1 MVKFP
6 FYARLAL
13 TLFAIALVLLFMFLG
28 RSLLVPLFFSFLV
41 SILLHPVVLYLEKR
55 KFPRPLAAFLT
66 LLLFMILVGSLF
78 YFFSHQAVRL
88 SRDLPS
94 LQAKVLEKW
103 EDVQGWISEKY
114 HITNTQQKAYMNK
127 SATGI
132 LNTAMNSAAT
142 TFVGIAETVV
152 LTIFF
157 FIFTFFILQYRRLLM
172 RFVAKLFD
180 DEHNDKV
187 QGIIIRIRSLINSY
201 VLGLL
206 IEMSVVAV
214 LIFTSLMIIGVKYAL
229 LISIMTAV
237 LNIIPYL
244 GIYFCMAVAMLITA
258 ATGSTGH
265 VIAVGIVFLVTH
277 FADANMILPHVVGGK
292 MKMNPFITILAVL
305 TGHLIWGIPGMFL
318 FIPLMAMIRLIS
330 EEIPGMKPWAILLGE
345 EKDITG
351 IKSFSL

>member
-28 RSLLVPLFFSFLV
+28 KSLLVPLFFSFLV
-41 SILLHPVVLYLEKR
+41 SILLHPVVLFLEKR
-55 KFPRPLAAFLT
+55 KFPRPLAASLT
-66 LLLFMILVGSLF
+66 LLLFMVLVGSLF

-142 TFVGIAETVV
+142 TFVGIAETLI

-187 QGIIIRIRSLINSY
+187 QGIIVRIRSLINSY

-244 GIYFCMAVAMLITA
+244 GIYFSMAVAMLITA

-345 EKDITG
+345 EKA
-351 IKSFSL
+351 

>member
-1 MVKFP
+1 M
-6 FYARLAL
+6 
-13 TLFAIALVLLFMFLG
+13 
-28 RSLLVPLFFSFLV
+28 
-41 SILLHPVVLYLEKR
+41 
-55 KFPRPLAAFLT
+55 KFPRPLAALVT
-66 LLLFMILVGSLF
+66 LLLFMVLLGSLF

-103 EDVQGWISEKY
+103 EDIQGWISEKY
-114 HITNTQQKAYMNK
+114 HITNTQQVAYMNK

-142 TFVGIAETVV
+142 TFVGIAETLV

-172 RFVAKLFD
+172 RFVANLFD

-187 QGIIIRIRSLINSY
+187 QGIIIRIRSLINGY

-229 LISIMTAV
+229 LISILAAV

-244 GIYFCMAVAMLITA
+244 GIYFSMAVAMLITA

-345 EKDITG
+345 EKA
-351 IKSFSL
+351 

>member
-13 TLFAIALVLLFMFLG
+13 TLFAIALILLFMWFG
-28 RSLLVPLFFSFLV
+28 KSLLVPLFFSFLV
-41 SILLHPVVLYLEKR
+41 SILLHPIALFLEKR
-55 KFPRPLAAFLT
+55 KFPRPLAAVLT
-66 LLLFMILVGSLF
+66 LLLFMVLLGSLF

-103 EDVQGWISEKY
+103 DDIQGWISEKY
-114 HITNTQQKAYMNK
+114 HITNTQQVAYMNK
-127 SATGI
+127 SAAGI

-142 TFVGIAETVV
+142 TFVGIAETLI

-187 QGIIIRIRSLINSY
+187 QGVIVRIRSLINGY

-229 LISIMTAV
+229 LISIMAAV

-244 GIYFCMAVAMLITA
+244 GIYFSMAIAMLITA

-345 EKDITG
+345 EKA
-351 IKSFSL
+351 

>member
-13 TLFAIALVLLFMFLG
+13 TLFAIALILLFMWFG
-28 RSLLVPLFFSFLV
+28 KSLLVPLFFSFLV
-41 SILLHPVVLYLEKR
+41 SILLHPVVLYLERKR
-55 KFPRPLAAFLT
+55 FPRPLAAVLT
-66 LLLFMILVGSLF
+66 LLLFMVLLGSLF
-78 YFFSHQAVRL
+78 YFFSHQVVRL

-103 EDVQGWISEKY
+103 EDIQGWISEKY
-114 HITNTQQKAYMNK
+114 HITNTQQVAYMNK

-142 TFVGIAETVV
+142 TFVGIAETLI

-180 DEHNDKV
+180 DEHNDTV
-187 QGIIIRIRSLINSY
+187 QGIIVRIRSLINSY

-229 LISIMTAV
+229 LISIMAAV

-244 GIYFCMAVAMLITA
+244 GIYFSMAVAMLITA

-330 EEIPGMKPWAILLGE
+330 EEIPGMRPWAILLGE
-345 EKDITG
+345 EKV
-351 IKSFSL
+351 

>member
-13 TLFAIALVLLFMFLG
+13 TLFAIALILLFMWFG
-28 RSLLVPLFFSFLV
+28 KSLLVPLFFSFLV
-41 SILLHPVVLYLEKR
+41 SILLHPAVLYLEKR

-66 LLLFMILVGSLF
+66 LLLFMVLLGSLF

-103 EDVQGWISEKY
+103 EDVQEWISEKY
-114 HITNTQQKAYMNK
+114 HITNTQQVAYMNK

-142 TFVGIAETVV
+142 TFVGIAETLI

-187 QGIIIRIRSLINSY
+187 QGIIVRIRSLINSY

-229 LISIMTAV
+229 LISVMAAV

-244 GIYFCMAVAMLITA
+244 GIYFSMAVAMLITA

-345 EKDITG
+345 EK
-351 IKSFSL
+351 S